1 MIKFTA
7 NLDDNKKLIGIG
19 LSHGN
24 LKRLKDGK
32 SIKINGPDIGLPD
45 MEILIFSGST
55 EASMAEQ
62 LDPYIT
68 ASTIIHKDRT

>member
-24 LKRLKDGK
+24 LERLKEGK
-32 SIKINGPDIGLPD
+32 PIKINGPDIGLPD

-55 EASMAEQ
+55 EMAMAKQ